1 MVHFF
6 WGGDFFEF
14 VQVAEEHGDLMPGA
28 EVQTGEIVEALEN
41 GAAVG
46 AAVEQTGQFVG
57 AGDGRMGAW
66 RQVSSRMP
74 KKMA

>member
-1 MVHFF
+1 
-6 WGGDFFEF
+6 
-14 VQVAEEHGDLMPGA
+14 MPGA